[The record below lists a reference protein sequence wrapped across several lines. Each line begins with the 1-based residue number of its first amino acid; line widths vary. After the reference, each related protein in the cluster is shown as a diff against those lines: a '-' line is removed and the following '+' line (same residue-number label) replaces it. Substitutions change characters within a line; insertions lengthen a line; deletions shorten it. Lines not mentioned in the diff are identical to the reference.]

1 MINTLMELTKG
12 KDERFLPFLV
22 GSVLYAALL
31 VPLG

>member
-1 MINTLMELTKG
+1 MELAEG
-12 KDERFLPFLV
+12 KDGRFLPFLV